1 MLFACTVGVTLS
13 QSVPL
18 VHSRCRSCRVD
29 VARAQSFGS
38 CTVGVGVA
46 RAQSVLLVHSRCCS
60 CTVGVARSQLVLVS
74 LVHSRL
80 ARAQLVS
87 VSLVHSR
94 CCSCTVGFARAQS
107 VSLVHSRSARA
118 QSVSVSLVHS
128 RCRPCTVG
136 AATANREAEYPPPP
150 STHTRLPRL
159 HLGRS
164 FTIHSFVPLVRCAR
178 VHPWF
183 PRCSSVMAEHLS
195 QSELDY
201 PFKLLE
207 YFNGFRVSKVIFTA
221 CELGV
226 FDLLLNSAEPLSSRT
241 VARELGTSPDG
252 MERLLDA
259 LVGIDILEV
268 EVADGTALYSS
279 TDVAS
284 LYLAKGSAKSL
295 HDMIIYQSQTI
306 YPLWSNMADA
316 VREGRNQNQKTFGL
330 PPEDVFQA
338 IYRSE
343 EEMLKFMGLM
353 NSSWVLDGHDV
364 VTAFNLSGFQTIVD
378 LGGCTGALAR
388 EMAQAYPSSSVTVF
402 DLPQVVEAAQQ
413 HFSQENQAVA
423 FHTGDFFSGEIPA
436 ADLYVLARILHDWPE
451 EKCLKLLRKIYNAC
465 KPGGGVL
472 LVEAML
478 FENRRGPIMAQ
489 IFSLNMLVQ
498 AEGRERAP
506 SEYSHMLSKTG
517 FHNIQVCR
525 TGKSYDSIL
534 AIR

>member
-1 MLFACTVGVTLS
+1 
-13 QSVPL
+13 
-18 VHSRCRSCRVD
+18 
-29 VARAQSFGS
+29 
-38 CTVGVGVA
+38 
-46 RAQSVLLVHSRCCS
+46 
-60 CTVGVARSQLVLVS
+60 
-74 LVHSRL
+74 
-80 ARAQLVS
+80 
-87 VSLVHSR
+87 
-94 CCSCTVGFARAQS
+94 
-107 VSLVHSRSARA
+107 
-118 QSVSVSLVHS
+118 
-128 RCRPCTVG
+128 
-136 AATANREAEYPPPP
+136 
-150 STHTRLPRL
+150 
-159 HLGRS
+159 
-164 FTIHSFVPLVRCAR
+164 
-178 VHPWF
+178 
-183 PRCSSVMAEHLS
+183 LS

-338 IYRSE
+338 IYRSSGKLFLFFDRVTSLRGLSSADRLGGRLLRSFR
-343 EEMLKFMGLM
+343 LK
-353 NSSWVLDGHDV
+353 SSFCILWILQHLCLEFLCILPSCACFFLV
-364 VTAFNLSGFQTIVD
+364 
-378 LGGCTGALAR
+378 GCTGALAR